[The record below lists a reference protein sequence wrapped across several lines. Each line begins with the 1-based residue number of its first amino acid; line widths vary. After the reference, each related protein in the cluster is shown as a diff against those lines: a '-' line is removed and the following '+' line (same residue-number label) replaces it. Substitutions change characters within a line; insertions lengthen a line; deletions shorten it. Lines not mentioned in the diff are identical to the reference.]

1 MGIDRRR
8 VLGVIGGLGAAG
20 LVSACGGGGTA
31 VPTTHQAHARIGL
44 LVPGTG
50 GYKQIGDDTLNGFN
64 LYLRGTGNRLG
75 GYPVATELANEGDS
89 VETAMAALED
99 LLSRGVHAVIGV
111 ANSAAMMPVSERIE
125 EVHVPLL
132 GTASSPAALQGTPHV
147 WRTSYVNDEPGRA
160 LGRHLAQAVDGPVAI
175 VAQDDPAGVDAVL
188 GLRESFGEAGVTD
201 LLLEEILTEAVSQ
214 PDPGHF
220 DAALRTVR
228 RAQPRAVFACYVG
241 DAAVAFLQR
250 YVALGL
256 DPRILYAPAHLTEG
270 AVLAAVGEA
279 ALGVRTSANYAPELR
294 NPTNR
299 GFATAYRRDFGVQ
312 PTIYAVAAYD
322 AAAAVDKALALS
334 DGDLDPQNVNAN
346 LARVGLI
353 DSPRGRWQFN
363 QGRTPTQKWYLRE
376 VDYDGPQLSNLVLRE
391 LGTLG

>member
-1 MGIDRRR
+1 
-8 VLGVIGGLGAAG
+8 
-20 LVSACGGGGTA
+20 
-31 VPTTHQAHARIGL
+31 
-44 LVPGTG
+44 
-50 GYKQIGDDTLNGFN
+50 
-64 LYLRGTGNRLG
+64 
-75 GYPVATELANEGDS
+75 
-89 VETAMAALED
+89 
-99 LLSRGVHAVIGV
+99 
-111 ANSAAMMPVSERIE
+111 
-125 EVHVPLL
+125 
-132 GTASSPAALQGTPHV
+132 
-147 WRTSYVNDEPGRA
+147 
-160 LGRHLAQAVDGPVAI
+160 GRHLAQAVDGPVAI

-312 PTIYAVAAYD
+312 PTNYAVAAYD
-322 AAAAVDKALALS
+322 ATATVVKALALR
-334 DGDLDPQNVNAN
+334 DEDLDPRNVQTKH
-346 LARVGLI
+346 ARGGEE
-353 DSPRGRWQFN
+353 RR
-363 QGRTPTQKWYLRE
+363 
-376 VDYDGPQLSNLVLRE
+376 
-391 LGTLG
+391 